1 VKKIMD
7 KGKTEKK
14 KSQKKKT
21 VKKKEQNTA
30 IAKKMPEDPEL
41 GKTEKKLKFIELR
54 AKGLS
59 YRQIEQE
66 LNIGRSACG
75 EWNEELKEEI
85 VKRKA
90 EYLEELYHNYYMLRE
105 ARIEKLGDI
114 FKKLDKELASR
125 DITDLSTKELLD
137 YYLKYLSELKEEYID
152 LKSTKSRLKSDSQ
165 DILREF
171 SDLLNR
177 VRAGDITKDQAV
189 KENYVLA
196 NLLKAYEI
204 LIVEKKIDSI
214 KSIIGGRPDEKVKF

>member
-1 VKKIMD
+1 MAKSTE
-7 KGKTEKK
+7 KTEKK
-14 KSQKKKT
+14 KSKQKKKDQDT
-21 VKKKEQNTA
+21 VN
-30 IAKKMPEDPEL
+30 IKKMPEDPEL
-41 GKTEKKLKFIELR
+41 GKTEKKLKFVELR

-59 YRQIEQE
+59 YRQIEQD
-66 LNIGRSACG
+66 LHIGRSACG

-105 ARIEKLGDI
+105 ARIVKLGEI
-114 FKKLDKELASR
+114 FKKLDAELANR

-152 LKSTKSRLKSDSQ
+152 LKNTKSRLKSDSQ

>member
-1 VKKIMD
+1 MD
-7 KGKTEKK
+7 NGKTEKK
-14 KSQKKKT
+14 KSQKKKKT
-21 VKKKEQNTA
+21 VKKKEQVTT

-59 YRQIEQE
+59 YRKIEQE

-85 VKRKA
+85 VKRKG
-90 EYLEELYHNYYMLRE
+90 EYLEELYRNYYMLRE
-105 ARIEKLGDI
+105 ARIEKLGEI
-114 FKKLDKELASR
+114 FKRLDTELAIR

-152 LKSTKSRLKSDSQ
+152 LKNTKSRPKADSQ

-177 VRAGDITKDQAV
+177 VRAGDITKDQAI

-196 NLLKAYEI
+196 NLLKAYEV

-214 KSIIGGRPDEKVKF
+214 HSIIGGRPDEKAKF

>member
-1 VKKIMD
+1 MAKSTE
-7 KGKTEKK
+7 KTEKK
-14 KSQKKKT
+14 KSKQ
-21 VKKKEQNTA
+21 KKKEQGTVN
-30 IAKKMPEDPEL
+30 IKKMPEVPEL
-41 GKTEKKLKFIELR
+41 GKTEKKLKFVELR

-59 YRQIEQE
+59 YRQIEQD
-66 LNIGRSACG
+66 LHIGRSACG

-105 ARIEKLGDI
+105 ARIEKLGEI
-114 FKKLDKELASR
+114 FKKLDTELASR
-125 DITDLSTKELLD
+125 DITSLSTKELLD
-137 YYLKYLSELKEEYID
+137 YYLKYLTELKEEYID
-152 LKSTKSRLKSDSQ
+152 LKNIKSRPKSDSQ

-204 LIVEKKIDSI
+204 SIIEKKVDSI

>member
-1 VKKIMD
+1 MD
-7 KGKTEKK
+7 NGKTEKK
-14 KSQKKKT
+14 KSKQKKKNQDT
-21 VKKKEQNTA
+21 VN
-30 IAKKMPEDPEL
+30 IKKMPEL
-41 GKTEKKLKFIELR
+41 GKTEKKLKFVELR

-59 YRQIEQE
+59 YRQIEQD
-66 LNIGRSACG
+66 LHIGRSACG

-105 ARIEKLGDI
+105 ARIEKLGEI
-114 FKKLDKELASR
+114 FKKLDAELANR
-125 DITDLSTKELLD
+125 DITDLTTKELLD

-152 LKSTKSRLKSDSQ
+152 LKNTKSRLKSDSQ

-189 KENYVLA
+189 KENYVIA